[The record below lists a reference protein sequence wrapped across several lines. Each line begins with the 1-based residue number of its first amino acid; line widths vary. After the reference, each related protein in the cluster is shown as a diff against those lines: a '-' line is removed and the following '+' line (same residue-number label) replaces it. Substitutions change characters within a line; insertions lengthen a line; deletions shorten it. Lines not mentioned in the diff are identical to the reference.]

1 MDRCASFGEASLGWP
16 SGKLKFSLKFE
27 VERLR
32 VSALRL
38 KFEVF
43 SWKFE
48 AVRVKLDVCRLKF
61 DIGNVKVETKYL
73 ISLCWRL
80 KFEVLEIV
88 L

>member
-1 MDRCASFGEASLGWP
+1 MDRCASFGEASLGWA
-16 SGKLKFSLKFE
+16 SGNLKFSLKFG

-48 AVRVKLDVCRLKF
+48 AVRVKLDVRRLNF
-61 DIGNVKVETKYL
+61 EVVNLKVEANCL
-73 ISLCWRL
+73 MS
-80 KFEVLEIV
+80 
-88 L
+88 